1 MPKSPD
7 DFHMFTF
14 APPGVWLRLIRQN
27 GGVKKRYWGKLARI
41 MFTTAMAS
49 PLRLAERLLWSNRVA
64 RVTIDKPPLFVL
76 GFART
81 GTTHLHNLL
90 AQDPA
95 LGYVSTF
102 QAVVPTFALVG
113 QGWLKRLMA
122 KNMRDQVRP
131 MDNVR
136 VALDMPQEEELA
148 LAASSH
154 MSAYHQLSFPQLRQD
169 LFTKFI
175 MMEALHDSTHG
186 ESKKKDPLPPPS
198 PLSSKE
204 IRDWERQ
211 YLNVIR
217 KATILANGQR
227 LVLKSPNNLGRIT
240 HLMRLFPSAK
250 FVHIIRNPYV
260 VYRSLIHTFK
270 LSLSMY
276 TLDDYEWSEI
286 ERHCVEMFRLMFEK
300 YMADRTLIPE
310 GHLAEIRFEDL
321 ERNPLAELERVYTE
335 LQLPG
340 WQNAKTSIEE
350 YLGTLS
356 GYRKNAFEAS
366 QDVIDRVNQNW
377 KFVVDAWGYEP
388 PQAILETGS

>member
-1 MPKSPD
+1 
-7 DFHMFTF
+7 MFTF
-14 APPGVWLRLIRQN
+14 APPRVWLRLIGQN

-102 QAVVPTFALVG
+102 QAVVPGFALVG

-122 KNMRDQVRP
+122 SNMKDQVRP

-136 VALDMPQEEELA
+136 VSMDMPQEEEIA

-154 MSAYHQLSFPQLRQD
+154 MSAYHQLSFPQLRQK

-175 MMEALHDSTHG
+175 MMEDPDEAAHG
-186 ESKKKDPLPPPS
+186 ANGKKH
-198 PLSSKE
+198 LSDQE
-204 IRDWERQ
+204 IREWERQ

-217 KATILANGQR
+217 KATILANGHR

-240 HLMRLFPSAK
+240 QLLRLFPDAK
-250 FVHIIRNPYV
+250 FVHIIRNPYI

-270 LSLSMY
+270 VSLSMY
-276 TLDDYEWSEI
+276 TLDDYDWPEI
-286 ERHCVEMFRLMFEK
+286 ESYCIEMFRLMFEK

-340 WQNAKTSIEE
+340 WQSAKTSIEE
-350 YLGTLS
+350 YLSTVS

-366 QDVIDRVNQNW
+366 QDVIDRVNENW

-388 PQAILETGS
+388 PQAIPKTGS